1 MSPGRKPRV
10 DSWRGAIVRIGV
22 ADEWDED
29 TNATDVEE
37 IKRQI
42 SEGSTRRACITVLTG
57 SAAGQLFKVKKGAL
71 VLGRAPNAGIRLDD
85 DGISRNH
92 ARLRLETSNA
102 WIEDIQSRNGTFV
115 NGERI
120 AVAVQLNDGDKIQIG
135 RGTVLRY
142 GFQDA
147 LDESF
152 HENLVSSALRD
163 GLTKLFNKRYLMDR
177 LDSEL
182 KFAQRHETALS
193 LLLLDID
200 HFKKVNDTYG
210 HLAGDAVLAN
220 LSQVLLR
227 AVRNEDVVARFG
239 GEEFAII
246 LRAIGVEPGLQMAE
260 RLRRLVE
267 QTAATFGEHH
277 LKATVSI
284 GVAGFP
290 STAANTPEEL
300 IEAADQAL
308 YRAKHAGR
316 NCVSNFG
323 A

>member
-1 MSPGRKPRV
+1 M
-10 DSWRGAIVRIGV
+10 GV

-29 TNATDVEE
+29 TGATDVEE
-37 IKRQI
+37 LQRASSQ
-42 SEGSTRRACITVLTG
+42 RRACLTCLTG
-57 SAAGQLFKVKKGAL
+57 TLSGQLFKVQKGQL
-71 VLGRAPNAGIRLDD
+71 VIGRSPHAELRLDD

-92 ARLRLETSNA
+92 ARIRSETNRA
-102 WIEDIQSRNGTFV
+102 WIEDMESRNGTFV

-120 AVAVQLNDGDKIQIG
+120 TASVELKDGDKVQVG
-135 RGTVLRY
+135 RGTVLRF

-152 HENLVSSALRD
+152 HENLLSSALRD

-182 KFAQRHETALS
+182 KFAQRHETAVS

-200 HFKKVNDTYG
+200 HFKKVNDTHG
-210 HLAGDAVLAN
+210 HLAGDAVLVN
-220 LSQVLLR
+220 LAQVLGR

-246 LRAIGVEPGLQMAE
+246 LRAIPLEPALHLAE

-267 QTAATFGEHH
+267 QSATPFGGRE
-277 LKATVSI
+277 LRATVSI
-284 GVAGFP
+284 GVAGYP
-290 STAANTPEEL
+290 TTQVDRIEPL
-300 IEAADQAL
+300 IEAADKAL
-308 YRAKHAGR
+308 YRAKDAGR
-316 NCVSNFG
+316 NRVSRLTLR
-323 A
+323 

>member
-1 MSPGRKPRV
+1 MT
-10 DSWRGAIVRIGV
+10 
-22 ADEWDED
+22 DEWDEE
-29 TNATDVEE
+29 TGATDIAELQ
-37 IKRQI
+37 RT
-42 SEGSTRRACITVLTG
+42 GSVSARRACLTILTG
-57 SAAGQLFKVKKGAL
+57 TLSGQLFKVSKGHL
-71 VLGRAPNAGIRLDD
+71 NIGRSPLAELRLDD

-92 ARLRLETSNA
+92 ARIRSETNSA
-102 WIEDIQSRNGTFV
+102 WIEDMESRNGTFL

-120 AVAVQLNDGDKIQIG
+120 KQPMELRDGDKIQVG
-135 RGTVLRY
+135 RGTVLRF

-152 HENLVSSALRD
+152 HESLLSSALRD

-182 KFAQRHETALS
+182 KFAVRHETSLS

-200 HFKKVNDTYG
+200 HFKKINDTHG

-220 LSQVLLR
+220 LAQVLGR

-246 LRAIGVEPGLQMAE
+246 LRAIGIEPAFQMAE
-260 RLRRLVE
+260 RLRKLVE
-267 QTAATFGEHH
+267 QTSAMSSAGP
-277 LKATVSI
+277 LQATVSI

-290 STAANTPEEL
+290 SSPVKL
-300 IEAADQAL
+300 SDQLVEAADKAL
-308 YRAKHAGR
+308 YRAKGEGR
-316 NCVSNFG
+316 NCVRR

>member
-1 MSPGRKPRV
+1 MT
-10 DSWRGAIVRIGV
+10 
-22 ADEWDED
+22 DEWDED
-29 TNATDVEE
+29 TGATDIEE
-37 IKRQI
+37 LQRAGTSQ
-42 SEGSTRRACITVLTG
+42 RRACLTILTG
-57 SAAGQLFKVKKGAL
+57 TLSGQLFKVTKGHL
-71 VLGRAPNAGIRLDD
+71 NIGRSPNAELRLDD

-92 ARLRLETSNA
+92 ARIRSETNNA
-102 WIEDIQSRNGTFV
+102 WIEDMESRNGTFL

-120 AVAVQLNDGDKIQIG
+120 VQPMVLRDGDKIQVG
-135 RGTVLRY
+135 RGTVLRF

-152 HENLVSSALRD
+152 HENLLSSALRD

-182 KFAQRHETALS
+182 KFAVRHETSLS

-200 HFKKVNDTYG
+200 HFKKINDTHG

-220 LSQVLLR
+220 FAQVLGR

-246 LRAIGVEPGLQMAE
+246 LRAIGIEPAVQMAE
-260 RLRRLVE
+260 RLRKLVE
-267 QTAATFGEHH
+267 ATSAMSSAGP

-290 STAANTPEEL
+290 SSPVKL
-300 IEAADQAL
+300 PDQLVEAADKAL
-308 YRAKHAGR
+308 YRAKGDGR
-316 NCVSNFG
+316 NCVRR